1 MSISLQR
8 RSVLVGLCALASL
21 TAFQVSLAQDNNEDL
36 VHMISGVVKHVD
48 KGTKTVIVKADDGTE
63 HTIKWTGKTT
73 WEGTKDAGK
82 GIKDGSHLTVKYT
95 EKGGEKTAVG
105 VKDLGKDTEKAV
117 Q

>member
-8 RSVLVGLCALASL
+8 RSVIVGLCAL
-21 TAFQVSLAQDNNEDL
+21 VSLAALEVASAQDEDL
-36 VHMISGVVKHVD
+36 VHVISGVVKHVD
-48 KGTKTVIVKADDGTE
+48 NDTTTVVVKADDGTD

-82 GIKDGSHLTVKYT
+82 GIKEGTHLSVKYT

-105 VKDLGKDTEKAV
+105 IKDVGKATGKAV